1 MTVLDF
7 LNYYHRLKVICNDL
21 EKIELI
27 RYLNNLGFK
36 GDNYLN
42 SNIVIIDSKSRYYFD
57 NNDEKRENCI
67 FIKYGVLK
75 SVIDNENIYYYL
87 RYRDLAPNLC
97 NHKDLNINLGFDY
110 IITASTYSDKLEL
123 LTILKNNNYKWPDN
137 KCIDLINDSK
147 GLNSIYLVAHDKTFG
162 YIGTTIAWLG
172 YKIPR
177 ISIKDFKNIS
187 DLSVNGNLYIEI

>member
-1 MTVLDF
+1 MIVLDF

-27 RYLNNLGFK
+27 RYLNNLSFK

-42 SNIVIIDSKSRYYFD
+42 SNIVIIDSKLRYYFD

-67 FIKYGVLK
+67 FIKYDVLKGVL
-75 SVIDNENIYYYL
+75 DNEKSSYYL
-87 RYRDLAPNLC
+87 RYRNLVPNLE
-97 NHKDLNINLGFDY
+97 NRKDSNINLGFDY
-110 IITASTYSDKLEL
+110 IITAPTYSDKLEL
-123 LTILKNNNYKWPDN
+123 LTILKNNNYKWANN

-147 GLNSIYLVAHDKTFG
+147 GLNSIYLVTHNKTFG
-162 YIGTTIAWLG
+162 YIGTNIARLAFP
-172 YKIPR
+172 IPR
-177 ISIKDFKNIS
+177 MSIKDFKNIS